1 MKLFSSEKPVAYFSA
16 EFAVESG
23 FPIYAGGLG
32 VLAGDILK
40 EAADLGMH
48 MVGVG
53 LLYKGEEAQQV
64 ISPDGQQLEENIN
77 FHPEDF
83 GLELMRDGNG
93 EPMFVKV
100 HLTQVDVWLQLWKKK
115 IGKTVDLILLDP
127 DNLMNHSHER
137 RLAWAIYAG
146 TQEEIVKQQLILGIG
161 GVKALHALNIHPELY
176 HVNEGRPSFL
186 YWQLIRHNMELSS
199 LSFKESVKRA
209 KAQIVYTNHTVVKA
223 GNQTY
228 DLDLMK
234 AYCKYYAMKMGID
247 VDKLLADGT
256 DENQRFDVTL
266 FALNTSS
273 KASSV
278 SEPHYHVCK
287 RNWPRY
293 SWVNVTNGV
302 HFPTWIDARLHKED
316 LQTADLWRY
325 HQENKRAAQKLIY
338 ERTGFNYDQ
347 EALVITWA
355 RRFVTYK
362 QPEVIFQDIEQ
373 LQKILLSTARPVQLI
388 IAGKA
393 HIFDQTAKRLIR
405 ELIGYMSR
413 ELRHHALF
421 VPNYNMEIGAALTK
435 GSDVWLNTPKV
446 GQEASGTSGMK
457 AIGNGVLQLT
467 TADGWAAE
475 VDWSKKECGWALTY
489 PETGQSFFQIMND
502 EVLPLFYARDEQGIP
517 QGWLKKMRSA
527 IKMSR
532 QYVARRMMTDY
543 ANKLYQTSA

>member
-1 MKLFSSEKPVAYFSA
+1 MKLFTKEKPVAYFSA
-16 EFAVESG
+16 EFAIESG
-23 FPIYAGGLG
+23 MPIYAGGLG

-40 EAADLGMH
+40 EAADLGIN
-48 MVGVG
+48 MVGIG
-53 LLYKGEEAQQV
+53 LLYKGEEAKQI

-77 FHPEDF
+77 FHPDDF
-83 GLELMRDGNG
+83 GLELMRDSNG

-115 IGKTVDLILLDP
+115 IGESVDLILLDP

-146 TQEEIVKQQLILGIG
+146 TQEEIIKQQLILGIG
-161 GVKALHALNIHPELY
+161 GVKALHALGITPELY

-186 YWQLIRHNMELSS
+186 YWQLIRQYMELAS
-199 LSFKESVKRA
+199 LSFREASKRA
-209 KAQIVYTNHTVVKA
+209 KESIVYTNHTVVKA

-234 AYCKYYAMKMGID
+234 AYCKYYASKMGLD
-247 VDKLLADGT
+247 VEKLLASGT
-256 DENQRFDVTL
+256 DSNHRFDVTQ
-266 FALNTSS
+266 FALNTCR

-278 SEPHYHVCK
+278 SEPHFQVCRK
-287 RNWPRY
+287 NWPRY
-293 SWVNVTNGV
+293 NWVNVTNGI
-302 HFPTWIDARLHKED
+302 HFPTWVDARFQEAD
-316 LQTADLWRY
+316 LTDEDLWRY
-325 HQENKRAAQKLIY
+325 HQENKKATQKLIY
-338 ERTGFNYDQ
+338 ERTGFNYNQD
-347 EALVITWA
+347 ALVITWA

-388 IAGKA
+388 VAGKA
-393 HIFDQTAKRLIR
+393 HIFDQAAKRMIR

-421 VPNYNMEIGAALTK
+421 VPNYNMELGAALTR

-457 AIGNGVLQLT
+457 GIANGVLQLT
-467 TADGWAAE
+467 TVDGWAAE
-475 VDWSKKECGWALTY
+475 IDWSKNEIGWPLAY
-489 PETGQSFFQIMND
+489 PQTGESFFHLMNQ
-502 EVLPLFYARDEQGIP
+502 EILPLFYARNPQGIP
-517 QGWLKKMRSA
+517 PGWVKKMRAA
-527 IKMSR
+527 IKASR
-532 QYVARRMMTDY
+532 RYDARRMMTDY
-543 ANKLYQTSA
+543 NERLY